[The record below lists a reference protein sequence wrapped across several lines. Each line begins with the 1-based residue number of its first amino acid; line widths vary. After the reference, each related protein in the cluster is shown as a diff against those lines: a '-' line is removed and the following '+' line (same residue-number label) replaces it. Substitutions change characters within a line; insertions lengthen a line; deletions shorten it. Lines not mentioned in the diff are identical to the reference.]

1 MRLHG
6 SVLLFLRHGLFLCSP
21 AQLFQTMSTFRLQ
34 CDPGTASLTASSLAS
49 CFIEPIK
56 AIPTLDPLAFLP
68 HPSSILP
75 HLMTALLSP
84 TTPPPVQ
91 LSQWTLG
98 FHMSSLSPFPTNQQ
112 LLLVFPPPLRTPP
125 FPPSPSF
132 LCLSLLG
139 NPLVLYR
146 NIFCISLL
154 LLPPVSRPPPVEH
167 SPYFW
172 LSLSPAPT
180 TIHAP
185 QRCSFIFSGTFLIST
200 LYDPGAARVFQ
211 VHIKMP
217 CL

>member
-84 TTPPPVQ
+84 TTPPPAPTFPMDTRIPHEQPVT
-91 LSQWTLG
+91 LPHKPAAALG
-98 FHMSSLSPFPTNQQ
+98 FPSSVENTSIPTITVLPVPFSPGQPPCSISQYLLHLS
-112 LLLVFPPPLRTPP
+112 
-125 FPPSPSF
+125 SPSASCF
-132 LCLSLLG
+132 
-139 NPLVLYR
+139 
-146 NIFCISLL
+146 
-154 LLPPVSRPPPVEH
+154 
-167 SPYFW
+167 
-172 LSLSPAPT
+172 
-180 TIHAP
+180 
-185 QRCSFIFSGTFLIST
+185 
-200 LYDPGAARVFQ
+200 
-211 VHIKMP
+211 
-217 CL
+217 